1 MTPLQV
7 TLLHYTEWAP
17 LKAPVNTKALLA
29 VTKELLEVQRHT
41 GNKAIT
47 VMCRY
52 LQCLDNV

>member
-7 TLLHYTEWAP
+7 TLLHYMEWEP
-17 LKAPVNTKALLA
+17 LKASVNTKALLA

-52 LQCLDNV
+52 VSSVLR

>member
-7 TLLHYTEWAP
+7 TLLHYTDWEP
-17 LKAPVNTKALLA
+17 FKAPVNTKALLA

-52 LQCLDNV
+52 LL